1 MLYLLHGEK
10 MLPEMNNDLEHHSY
24 SKVYKL
30 LVHGEDDLV
39 GQIAYA
45 IYKQQKIEKI
55 TRFMTQNERPP
66 RDDELASFMDN
77 AESEIQLRF
86 YQERALSILKDFLEQ
101 SLAAEVDE
109 IVGQIKTEHEN
120 KINEILVSLR
130 PKGFMYGVWQGV
142 FASFIFFAAGILLL
156 LATGGW
162 ARIGQALMQLAQ

>member
-1 MLYLLHGEK
+1 MSDI
-10 MLPEMNNDLEHHSY
+10 MEHRPY
-24 SKVYKL
+24 STVYSL

-55 TRFMTQNERPP
+55 KRFTTANDRPP
-66 RDDELASFMDN
+66 SDIDLASFMEN

-86 YQERALSILKDFLEQ
+86 YQDRAVSILRDFLEQ
-101 SLAAEVDE
+101 SFTSELEE
-109 IVGQIKTEHEN
+109 IN
-120 KINEILVSLR
+120 KQNKSEYDAKVNELLVSLR

-142 FASFIFFAAGILLL
+142 FASFLFFAAGILLL

-162 ARIGQALMQLAQ
+162 TRIGHALIQLAQ

>member
-1 MLYLLHGEK
+1 MDEIK
-10 MLPEMNNDLEHHSY
+10 NNLEHHSY
-24 SKVYKL
+24 SRVYKL
-30 LVHGEDDLV
+30 LVHGEDDLA

-45 IYKQQKIEKI
+45 VYKQHKIEKI
-55 TRFMTQNERPP
+55 ARFAAQNNRQP

-77 AESEIQLRF
+77 AESETQLQF
-86 YQERALSILKDFLEQ
+86 YRDRALSILKDFLEQ
-101 SLAAEVDE
+101 SLTAELDE
-109 IVGQIKTEHEN
+109 ITAQIKSEYEN

-162 ARIGQALMQLAQ
+162 ASIGQALMQLAQ